1 MAVLA
6 EQAVS
11 ASLLL
16 RSTHNANY
24 ALVQD
29 KRVVN
34 MVVWDGEEEVS
45 FGNDVLAVLIPDGEA
60 VSIGYSYDAKKF
72 TAPAL
77 TDEQKAAQDAAIAS
91 MNITLKSTLMN
102 EASQRISVL
111 QDAVDLEMATDDETK
126 ALPLWKKY
134 RVLLS
139 RINADISSAVTWP
152 DKPAF

>member
-1 MAVLA
+1 M
-6 EQAVS
+6 
-11 ASLLL
+11 
-16 RSTHNANY
+16 ANY

-34 MVVWDGEEEVS
+34 TVEWDGEEEVS

-126 ALPLWKKY
+126 ALPLCKKY

-139 RINADISSAVTWP
+139 RINADISSDVTWP

>member
-1 MAVLA
+1 M
-6 EQAVS
+6 S
-11 ASLLL
+11 
-16 RSTHNANY
+16 NY

-29 KRVVN
+29 KKVIN
-34 MVVWDGEEEVS
+34 TVVWDGEQEVS
-45 FGNDVLAVLIPDGEA
+45 FGDDVLVVLIPDGEA
-60 VSIGYSYDAKKF
+60 VSIGYSYDGENF

-77 TDEQKAAQDAAIAS
+77 TDEQQESQDAAATS
-91 MNITLKSTLMN
+91 MNITIKSTLMN

-139 RINADISSAVTWP
+139 RINAEIPTSITWP
-152 DKPAF
+152 DKPAY

>member
-1 MAVLA
+1 M
-6 EQAVS
+6 
-11 ASLLL
+11 
-16 RSTHNANY
+16 ANY

-29 KRVVN
+29 KKVLN
-34 MVVWDGEEEVS
+34 TVVWDGEEEVS
-45 FGNDVLAVLIPDGEA
+45 FGDDVLVVLIPEGEA
-60 VSIGYSYDAKKF
+60 VSIGYSYDGKKL

-77 TDEQKAAQDAAIAS
+77 TADQKAAQDAADVS
-91 MNITLKSTLMN
+91 MNIILKSTLMN

-111 QDAVDLEMATDDETK
+111 QDAVDLEMATDNETK
-126 ALPLWKKY
+126 LLPLWKKY